1 MRRRVLPRR
10 RESGGRES
18 VDGARLCSVVSC
30 RVVSCRIVNKTV
42 RQASRQAG
50 RQTEKASK
58 ENTTAEISGMRGGSS
73 PVTQESSIG
82 GACVVEKQRKL
93 NFSKWEYERVRP

>member
-1 MRRRVLPRR
+1 MGEERVWMELGCVL
-10 RESGGRES
+10 SY
-18 VDGARLCSVVSC
+18 

-58 ENTTAEISGMRGGSS
+58 ENTKAEIRGMRGGGSS